1 MPHRIQPKILFL
13 IDAIG
18 ALLSAIF
25 LGGLLPKIH
34 TTIGVPEKTL
44 LLLASIALLL
54 AVYSFYH
61 FIYFPERWQFR
72 LKIIAFLNLCYALF
86 TIGIVIQLHDEMLPR
101 GYAYFSFELMIIVAL
116 AFYELKRSTEIVV

>member
-61 FIYFPERWQFR
+61 FIYFPERWRFR
-72 LKIIAFLNLCYALF
+72 LKTIAFLNLCYALL
-86 TIGIVIQLHDEMLPR
+86 TLGIVIQLHNEMLPL
-101 GYAYFSFELMIIVAL
+101 GYMYFIIELIVIVLL
-116 AFYELKRSTEIVV
+116 AFYELKRSTQKTA